1 MPVAQSVVGYFPDS
15 VVKDLQQGS
24 GLRNETLEL
33 PLEPGGASRLRV
45 RRSDVE
51 EVRLGPSAKGHTSV
65 QLILKAEAQ
74 YDFVSVAPR
83 EEELLTPIRDPAF
96 WYGPWRPG
104 PIVIYI
110 GPIYRQKQLGVF
122 TLVADK

>member
-24 GLRNETLEL
+24 LRQEIVEL
-33 PLEPGGASRLRV
+33 PLEPGGHSQLRV
-45 RRSDVE
+45 RRSDID

-65 QLILKAEAQ
+65 QVVLKTGASYE
-74 YDFVSVAPR
+74 FVSVAPSD
-83 EEELLTPIRDPAF
+83 EQLLTPIRDPAF

-110 GPIYRQKQLGVF
+110 GPIYKQQQLGVF
-122 TLVADK
+122 KQV